1 MIVLTTGQPGAGKTL
16 FTLWQ
21 VKALADKENRQVYY
35 SGIPELMIPG
45 WIELDRGEDWH
56 TTPAGSI
63 IVIDEGQRIFR
74 PRGNGA
80 VVPEHV
86 AKFETHRHNG
96 HDVFVITQ
104 HPMLIDSNI
113 RRLVGRHCHVMR
125 AFGSNAA
132 NVHEWN
138 ETREQCDKTRTGS
151 IATLWKYPKEV
162 FGWYKSAEVHT
173 HRFRIPSRLYF
184 LILAPLLVIAC
195 MYGLYSWWKPRMDEQ
210 HQKEQIMKANGTG
223 SAISSS
229 SPGQPKDKAAY
240 LDERTPRIAG
250 LVHTAPVYDTITA
263 PTEAPIPV
271 GCLRSATRCRCI
283 DQQGVDYATD
293 EATCNH
299 IVDHGFF
306 VAWRQQP
313 KEQERDRGMTTGRG
327 SADRENRPTAVFPN
341 SREDVSASETQQQP
355 FMTATPPLQNRS

>member
-21 VKALADKENRQVYY
+21 VQALALKDNRQVYY

-45 WIELDRGEDWH
+45 WIELDKGEDWWKC
-56 TTPAGSI
+56 PAGAI
-63 IVIDEGQRIFR
+63 IIIDEGQRIFR
-74 PRGNGA
+74 PRSNG
-80 VVPEHV
+80 VTVPEHV

-138 ETREQCDKTRTGS
+138 EVREQCDKTRTGS
-151 IATLWKYPKEV
+151 IETLWKYPKEV
-162 FGWYKSAEVHT
+162 FTWYKSAEVHT
-173 HRFRIPSRLYF
+173 HKMRLPGRLFF
-184 LILAPLLVIAC
+184 LVLAPFIIAGLVWGI
-195 MYGLYSWWKPRMDEQ
+195 YKWWQPRISGDHSKEVIGKVTG
-210 HQKEQIMKANGTG
+210 QKVGDGA
-223 SAISSS
+223 A
-229 SPGQPKDKAAY
+229 PVKDKAAY
-240 LDERTPRIAG
+240 LDERVPRIVG
-250 LVHTAPVYDTITA
+250 LAHSAPIYDGVTT

-271 GCLRSATRCRCI
+271 GCVRTSTRCRCV
-283 DQQGVDYATD
+283 DQQGVDYPTD
-293 EATCNH
+293 EATCGH

-306 VAWRQQP
+306 VAWRKPIPDKVKQV
-313 KEQERDRGMTTGRG
+313 DNG
-327 SADRENRPTAVFPN
+327 SADRERSERTPAV
-341 SREDVSASETQQQP
+341 SQP
-355 FMTATPPLQNRS
+355 LISSSTPYTG

>member
-21 VKALADKENRQVYY
+21 VQALATKENRQVYY

-45 WIELDRGEDWH
+45 WIELDKGEDWFKC
-56 TTPAGSI
+56 PAGAI

-74 PRGNGA
+74 PRSNG
-80 VVPEHV
+80 VMVPEHV

-138 ETREQCDKTRTGS
+138 EVREQCDKNRGGS
-151 IATLWKYPKEV
+151 ISTLWKYPKEV
-162 FGWYKSAEVHT
+162 FTWYKSAEVHT
-173 HRFRIPSRLYF
+173 HKMRLPGRLFFLVLAPF
-184 LILAPLLVIAC
+184 LIAGLVWGI
-195 MYGLYSWWKPRMDEQ
+195 YSWWQPRISGD
-210 HQKEQIMKANGTG
+210 HTKE
-223 SAISSS
+223 AISKATGK
-229 SPGQPKDKAAY
+229 PVGDAATPVKDKAAY
-240 LDERTPRIAG
+240 LEERLPRIAG
-250 LVHTAPVYDTITA
+250 LAHSAPIYDSVTM
-263 PTEAPIPV
+263 PTDAPIPT
-271 GCLRSATRCRCI
+271 GCIRTAKRCRCI
-283 DQQGVDYATD
+283 DQQGVDYPTD
-293 EATCNH
+293 DATCGH

-306 VAWRQQP
+306 VAWRKP
-313 KEQERDRGMTTGRG
+313 MPDRKPQDDRPQGREASSDQAVSESIKIGPGQVYTPSGSITG
-327 SADRENRPTAVFPN
+327 
-341 SREDVSASETQQQP
+341 
-355 FMTATPPLQNRS
+355 